1 MATAKKEVTYR
12 VLDKKNFVGFMHPK
26 TKKFITAN
34 ENNEFVV
41 SEDDKEAIEILE
53 RNDALWLMKKKKK
66 SLRKFN

>member
-12 VLDKKNFVGFMHPK
+12 VLDKKNFVSFMHPK

-41 SEDDKEAIEILE
+41 SDDKEAIEILE
-53 RNDALWLMKKKKK
+53 RAADTL
-66 SLRKFN
+66 KFEVMMLYG